1 MKPADVKSSTCIDD
15 AFENNNKHPKCEVY
29 YGTKLTS
36 QYRSSYDNFARIWL
50 CLGKPIHSK
59 QI

>member
-36 QYRSSYDNFARIWL
+36 QYGAPMTILHEFGYA
-50 CLGKPIHSK
+50 
-59 QI
+59 